1 MKRLAILV
9 ALAATLAP
17 LGAMAEEG
25 MWTYDNFPSQVVA
38 QKYGFAPTQD
48 WLDHVRLS
56 SLRLAGGCSGSFVS
70 ASALVMTNHHC
81 AAECIQQLSTAKRD
95 YIAGGFLARTAPE
108 EQKCPDIELNTLTS
122 IEDVTERVVKATAG
136 LSGEAFNNAQKAE
149 ISRIEQSC
157 GADTKTRCDV
167 VSLYRGGRY
176 NLYRYKRYQDV
187 RLVFAPEFQ
196 SAFFGGDPDNF
207 NFPRYDL
214 DVSFLR
220 AYENGKPAQVKDYLK
235 WNAKGV
241 TENELVF
248 VSGNPGSTQRLL
260 TVSQLEF
267 LRDVAFPMRLRLYAE
282 YRGTLTQFAKQGS
295 EQKRISQEELFG
307 IENTYKAINGEE
319 EALLDKNFFAQ
330 KVSEEEA
337 LFRQVLADPA
347 KVDLDG
353 TAWREIAKAQVANK
367 QIYKPY
373 FFVERGNGFS
383 GELFGIARR
392 LVRGSEERSKPN
404 EKRLKEYT
412 EASLPRLTQQLF
424 STAPIY
430 KELEEVNLTFS
441 LTKLREYLGADHA
454 IVRKVLGKDSP
465 EALAKKVISGSK
477 LFDVAYRKKLWEGGT
492 QVVLAS
498 QDPMIELALLIDPEA
513 RALRKQYEDTVEA
526 PEKKNG
532 ALIAKALFALKG
544 TSTYPDATFSLRLS
558 YGAVKGYQ
566 ENGQTVKPFTT
577 MGGAFE
583 RATGQDPFALPASW
597 LAAQKRLDLTTP
609 FNFVS
614 TTDIIGGNSGSPV
627 INSKGEAVG
636 LIFDGNIQSLGGA
649 FGFDPSVNRSVAV
662 TTNALT
668 EALGKI
674 YGADRIVKEL
684 QGN

>member
-1 MKRLAILV
+1 MKRLAILL

-17 LGAMAEEG
+17 LGAVAEEG
-25 MWTYDNFPSQVVA
+25 MWTYDNFPSQAVA
-38 QKYGFAPTQD
+38 QKYGFKPTQD

-56 SLRLAGGCSGSFVS
+56 SVRLAGGCSGSFVS
-70 ASALVMTNHHC
+70 PSALVMTNHHC
-81 AAECIQQLSTAKRD
+81 ASDCIQQLSTAKRD
-95 YIAGGFLARTAPE
+95 FIVSGFLARTAPE
-108 EQKCPDIELNTLTS
+108 EQKCPDIELNTLTN
-122 IEDVTERVVKATAG
+122 IEDVTARVTKAVAG
-136 LSGEAFNNAQKAE
+136 LSGKDFNDAKKAE

-157 GADTKTRCDV
+157 GADTKIRCDV
-167 VSLYRGGRY
+167 VTLYQGGRY

-187 RLVFAPEFQ
+187 RLVFAPEFPI
-196 SAFFGGDPDNF
+196 AFFGGDPDNF

-235 WNAKGV
+235 WNAQGAS
-241 TENELVF
+241 ENELVF

-260 TVSQLEF
+260 TISQLEF
-267 LRDVAFPMRLRLYAE
+267 LRDVSIPTRLKLYAE
-282 YRGTLTQFAKQGS
+282 LRGIYTQFGKQGL
-295 EQKRISQEELFG
+295 EQKRISQEPLFG
-307 IENTYKAINGEE
+307 IENSFKALNGEE
-319 EALLDKNFFAQ
+319 EALLDKSFFAQ
-330 KVSEEEA
+330 KVAEEQA
-337 LFRQVLADPA
+337 LVTQMINDPA
-347 KVDLDG
+347 KLALYG
-353 TAWREIAKAQVANK
+353 NAWGEIAKAQVAYK

-373 FFVERGNGFS
+373 FFIERRNGFS
-383 GELFGIARR
+383 SELFKIARN
-392 LVRGSEERSKPN
+392 LVRGGEERGKPN
-404 EKRLKEYT
+404 GKRLSEFT

-424 STAPIY
+424 SSAPIY
-430 KELEEVNLTFS
+430 KELEEVDLTFA
-441 LTKLREYLGADHA
+441 LTKLRENLGVDHPD
-454 IVRKVLGKDSP
+454 VLKVLGKDSP
-465 EALAKKVISGSK
+465 ETLAKKVIAGSK
-477 LFDVAYRKKLWEGGT
+477 LFDIAYRKKLWEGGN
-492 QVVLAS
+492 QAVLAS
-498 QDPMIELALLIDPEA
+498 QDPMIKLALLVDPEA

-532 ALIAKALFALKG
+532 ALIAKLLFAIKG

-558 YGAVKGYQ
+558 YGTVKGYQ
-566 ENGQTVKPFTT
+566 ENGQMVKPFTT
-577 MGGAFE
+577 MGGAFD

-597 LAAQKRLDLTTP
+597 LAAKNRLDLSTP

-649 FGFDPSVNRSVAV
+649 FGFDPRVNRSVAV

-674 YGADRIVKEL
+674 YRADRIVKEL